1 MSARCEPPEELWNK
15 DGFHWVEAPDGKLR
29 ILRWLC
35 RDGAT
40 TRGWPMSAAGYRYF
54 TPVATPTEVAAL
66 RAEVERLRGALDK
79 IARHPWAARNP
90 TASINERV
98 RDMVSQII
106 TTAATALQ
114 QPQGCVSAAPTGCVS
129 DSECAAAGRC
139 LERAD
144 VSAALTQEP
153 GNEG

>member
-40 TRGWPMSAAGYRYF
+40 TRGWPMSAAGYRYI

-66 RAEVERLRGALDK
+66 RAEVERLRGALEEWTGARAALIAFEHDNPGNTSKSWDDK
-79 IARHPWAARNP
+79 YYAVEAAEIAAR
-90 TASINERV
+90 
-98 RDMVSQII
+98 
-106 TTAATALQ
+106 
-114 QPQGCVSAAPTGCVS
+114 
-129 DSECAAAGRC
+129 
-139 LERAD
+139 
-144 VSAALTQEP
+144 AALTHKEP
-153 GNEG
+153 SQATLAGRVTL